1 MNAANCCSIYWNNVM
16 SLSENYCPNSHY
28 HKHGFDSSEHGFNTE
43 VLSPSIGGKPPSTL
57 DNEKIQIAEN
67 ERILILANTLPSKPK
82 RSFKTITTKEHYQFG
97 DYKFAINSRKSGCY
111 TQILKALVTQ
121 TLAMQS
127 IYKRVL
133 FMRFDLH
140 QGSYTPDNKRMT
152 TMLKRLRKRLI
163 HRYGDTKFSYV
174 WVREECKTKNQHY
187 HFVFM
192 MDGDLVRYP
201 SNIHDQIRKVWT
213 DMGGT
218 FHFANHHYVD
228 NEEKLREAIL
238 HGSYLAKTRSKGN
251 RPDQTKDTG
260 SSRLKIKS

>member
-1 MNAANCCSIYWNNVM
+1 M
-16 SLSENYCPNSHY
+16 SLSKKGRLGDLSLL
-28 HKHGFDSSEHGFNTE
+28 HGFDTSGHGFDTE
-43 VLSPSIGGKPPSTL
+43 VLTPDNSIQPALMGESSITQSPDK
-57 DNEKIQIAEN
+57 K
-67 ERILILANTLPSKPK
+67 RILILANERKEPTTKVK
-82 RSFKTITTKEHYQFG
+82 RSFKTITTKEYYQFG

-111 TQILKALVTQ
+111 TQILNTLATQ

-140 QGSYTPDNKRMT
+140 QGSFTPDNKRMT

-163 HRYGDTKFSYV
+163 HRYGNTKFGYV
-174 WVREECKTKNQHY
+174 WVREECKTKKQHY

-192 MDGDLVRYP
+192 MDGDIVRYP
-201 SNIHDQIRKVWT
+201 SNIHDQVRKVWT

-218 FHFANHHYVD
+218 FHFANFHYIN

-251 RPDQTKDTG
+251 RPDQTKDVG
-260 SSRLKIKS
+260 SSRLKMKG

>member
-1 MNAANCCSIYWNNVM
+1 MM
-16 SLSENYCPNSHY
+16 SLAKKGRLCDHPFL
-28 HKHGFDSSEHGFNTE
+28 HGFDTSEHGFCTE
-43 VLSPSIGGKPPSTL
+43 VLTPDNSSQLLSTGGYSNTQPP
-57 DNEKIQIAEN
+57 DKQ
-67 ERILILANTLPSKPK
+67 RILILANGEQEPTSKVK
-82 RSFKTITTKEHYQFG
+82 RSFKTITTKEYYQLG

-111 TQILKALVTQ
+111 TQILNTLIIQ

-140 QGSYTPDNKRMT
+140 QGLFTPDNKRIT

-163 HRYGDTKFSYV
+163 HRYGNTKFGYV
-174 WVREECKTKNQHY
+174 WVREECKTKKLHY
-187 HFVFM
+187 HFVFI
-192 MDGDLVRYP
+192 MDGDIVRYP
-201 SNIHDQIRKVWT
+201 SNIHDQVRKVWT

-218 FHFANHHYVD
+218 FHFANHHYID

-238 HGSYLAKTRSKGN
+238 HGSYLTKTRSKGN

>member
-1 MNAANCCSIYWNNVM
+1 MVLTPQNMVLTPEYSLQPLRTPETTDPKCCD
-16 SLSENYCPNSHY
+16 
-28 HKHGFDSSEHGFNTE
+28 K
-43 VLSPSIGGKPPSTL
+43 K
-57 DNEKIQIAEN
+57 
-67 ERILILANTLPSKPK
+67 RILILANERKEPTTKVK
-82 RSFKTITTKEHYQFG
+82 RSFKTITTKEYYQFG

-111 TQILKALVTQ
+111 TQILNTLVTQ

-140 QGSYTPDNKRMT
+140 QGSFTPDNKRMT

-163 HRYGDTKFSYV
+163 HRYGNTKFGYV
-174 WVREECKTKNQHY
+174 WVREECKTKKQHY

-192 MDGDLVRYP
+192 MDGDIVRYP
-201 SNIHDQIRKVWT
+201 SSIHDQVKKVWT

-218 FHFANHHYVD
+218 FHFANFHYIN

-251 RPDQTKDTG
+251 RPDQTKDVG
-260 SSRLKIKS
+260 SSRLKIKG